1 MKSVPTQT
9 SKNYHSYLIE
19 SLKDPEEAA
28 GYLEVFLEEDCPEPE
43 LCYTVLSH
51 ILEALGET
59 SLKPEQQ
66 AAHHQKLIQILNQPG
81 NIAIYELSQWL
92 ETLGLKIQIQ
102 VQKPS
107 ADNTSIST
115 EIP

>member
-19 SLKDPEEAA
+19 SLKDPAEAA
-28 GYLEVFLEEDCPEPE
+28 GYLEAFLEEDSPEPE

-59 SLKPEQQ
+59 SLKPE
-66 AAHHQKLIQILNQPG
+66 
-81 NIAIYELSQWL
+81 
-92 ETLGLKIQIQ
+92 
-102 VQKPS
+102 
-107 ADNTSIST
+107 
-115 EIP
+115 

>member
-19 SLKDPEEAA
+19 SLKDPAEAA
-28 GYLEVFLEEDCPEPE
+28 GYLEAFLEEDSPEPE

-59 SLKPEQQ
+59 YLKPEQQ

-81 NIAIYELSQWL
+81 NIAIYDLSQWL
-92 ETLGLKIQIQ
+92 ETLG
-102 VQKPS
+102 
-107 ADNTSIST
+107 
-115 EIP
+115 